1 MSFVMIA
8 SGSTRG
14 TGMRTVSMRC
24 VIAIAV
30 AAVGLL
36 LATGTGLGYWLFA
49 PAPVAGAAVPSAA
62 ATVSPFAVEQMG
74 MLSGRLFKLESQA
87 GQLSESLR
95 HMLGRVP
102 KASAS
107 SASAAG
113 RGGPMLPPRASG
125 ELTAIDVAAMNLRLH
140 EIEKQIAQVAN
151 AATLQHL
158 ELQHLPT
165 HLPLQ
170 GAELSSSFG
179 NRDDPITG
187 RRAFHAGV
195 DFAAAH
201 GTPIRAAAAG
211 TVIFADFNAAY
222 GWSVEIA
229 HGNGLVTRYA
239 HASRLLVARGA
250 AVRQGETIAQVGSS
264 GRATGPHL
272 HFEVLKDGDAT
283 DPRRYLA
290 GL

>member
-1 MSFVMIA
+1 
-8 SGSTRG
+8 
-14 TGMRTVSMRC
+14 MRTVSMRC
-24 VIAIAV
+24 IISAALV
-30 AAVGLL
+30 AVGLL

-49 PAPVAGAAVPSAA
+49 SVHPVSTPVPSVAP
-62 ATVSPFAVEQMG
+62 TVSPFAVEQIG
-74 MLSGRLFKLESQA
+74 VLSGRLFRLESQA
-87 GQLSESLR
+87 GQLSEALR

-113 RGGPMLPPRASG
+113 RGGPMLPPRLPGGVPATD
-125 ELTAIDVAAMNLRLH
+125 LTTMHARLQD
-140 EIEKQIAQVAN
+140 IEQQISQVAD

-165 HLPLQ
+165 RLPLE
-170 GAELSSSFG
+170 GAELSSTFG
-179 NRDDPITG
+179 NREDPING
-187 RRAFHAGV
+187 QRAFHAGI
-195 DFAAAH
+195 DFAAVP
-201 GTPIRAAAAG
+201 GTPIRAAGSGRVTFAG
-211 TVIFADFNAAY
+211 FNAAY
-222 GWSVEIA
+222 GWSVEIT

-250 AVRQGETIAQVGSS
+250 AVRQGDTIGQVGSS

-272 HFEVLKDGDAT
+272 HFEVLKDGGAT
-283 DPRRYLA
+283 DPQPYLV